1 MCIKD
6 NSNLN
11 NTLASI
17 AIFLSFV
24 ALLGLVIM
32 WGIWQYRNLDHERL
46 SSHITIEFAQDSTL
60 HMSEEDR
67 QAIVDSLNNIMLRRE
82 QILANKYQYTI
93 EKRALEDSLF
103 SMGSILIAIVFAIC
117 GFFGFKSFQ
126 SIEEDAKAAK
136 EAAKKAA
143 KKAASVAATE
153 AATEAADSTRE
164 QINEIVNQYLK
175 ANVSKLV
182 ENAVKKDQNKIIKDI
197 IEQERNITII
207 PKLSD
212 ELEKFT
218 NQIDKIGT
226 IENTIESLKIQILQ
240 IAQKHDVDVSISSQ
254 VGGNNKQA
262 DATLPEEPENKFLK
276 KK

>member
-136 EAAKKAA
+136 EAAKE
-143 KKAASVAATE
+143 AASVAATV

-182 ENAVKKDQNKIIKDI
+182 ENAVKKDQNKIIQDI

>member
-143 KKAASVAATE
+143 KEAAKE
-153 AATEAADSTRE
+153 AATEAADSTLE

>member
-136 EAAKKAA
+136 EAAK
-143 KKAASVAATE
+143 E